1 MRYMKEERNR
11 WVQKIGMAFAAF
23 FCMAVLAL
31 LPYREVLANV
41 QGTVTAS
48 SANIRASADVNST
61 ALASVL
67 QGNTVEIIEEVTG
80 ADNQKWYK
88 VVIDADSTGYI
99 RADLVKK
106 GEGTVPTGTLTPS
119 TPAPAASS
127 APSTPNTNVTVNTEG
142 VVEVQPVSASVT
154 NDQVRVRADSS
165 TSSSIVTTVRQ
176 SVVLTVHGTKAGN
189 NNDTWYYVSFL
200 MDNNEVTGFVRS
212 DFVTLSGDLVPPEE
226 APAETVPDTPAEPVE
241 TPSQIKAYETLEVDG
256 VWYLLDNGAGEQY
269 QLSKL
274 FSASDQNAT
283 ELDNAQKKI
292 KRQNGILIFLCI
304 LLVVLVLAVTVLI
317 FKIRDMSEDDGFD
330 LAFRRSSGPGSGSA
344 RPANARPVNSRPAGT
359 SRPSGTRP
367 AGSRPAGQSSRPVGQ
382 GTGTASRPG
391 GSSSGGARPAQ
402 GSGGNRPVGQGS
414 RPAGSRP
421 VSQGANGVNRSEGS
435 RPAGQNSS
443 PVSHT
448 AAERAAEE
456 RLERQAQADVEARN
470 IEKNMASNPARQ
482 SKNFLSDDD
491 EFEFEFLNWDGE
503 EE

>member
-1 MRYMKEERNR
+1 MKEKRNR
-11 WVQKIGMAFAAF
+11 WVQKIGMAFTAL

-67 QGNTVEIIEEVTG
+67 SGNKVEIIEEVTG
-80 ADNQKWYK
+80 TDNQKWYK

-99 RADLVKK
+99 RADLVQK

-127 APSTPNTNVTVNTEG
+127 DPSTSNTNVTVNTEG

-165 TSSSIVTTVRQ
+165 TSSSIVTIVRQ
-176 SVVLTVHGTKAGN
+176 NVVLTVHGTKAGN

-200 MDNNEVTGFVRS
+200 MDNNEVSGFVRS
-212 DFVTLSGDLVPPEE
+212 DFVTLEGELVPPEE
-226 APAETVPDTPAEPVE
+226 APAETVPETPVEPVE

-292 KRQNGILIFLCI
+292 KRLNGILIFLCI

-330 LAFRRSSGPGSGSA
+330 LPFRRSSGSGSGNV
-344 RPANARPVNSRPAGT
+344 RPANSRPSGT
-359 SRPSGTRP
+359 SRPSGARP
-367 AGSRPAGQSSRPVGQ
+367 AGSRPTGQGSRPVSQ
-382 GTGTASRPG
+382 GTSRPS
-391 GSSSGGARPAQ
+391 GSSSGGVRPAQ
-402 GSGGNRPVGQGS
+402 GSGGNRPTGQGS
-414 RPAGSRP
+414 RPAGSAPTSSRPVNQGANGTNRPAGSRPTGQNSRP
-421 VSQGANGVNRSEGS
+421 VSQ
-435 RPAGQNSS
+435 
-443 PVSHT
+443 T
-448 AAERAAEE
+448 AADRAAEE
-456 RLERQAQADVEARN
+456 KLEKQAQADVEARN

-491 EFEFEFLNWDGE
+491 EFEFEFLNWDGDE
-503 EE
+503 E

>member
-23 FCMAVLAL
+23 FCMAVLTL

-61 ALASVL
+61 ALAGVL
-67 QGNTVEIIEEVTG
+67 RGNTVEIIEEVTG
-80 ADNQKWYK
+80 TDNQKWYK

-99 RADLVKK
+99 RADLVQK
-106 GEGTVPTGTLTPS
+106 GEGSVPTGTLTPS

-127 APSTPNTNVTVNTEG
+127 SPSTPNTNVTINTEG
-142 VVEVQPVSASVT
+142 VVEVQPISASVT

-165 TSSSIVTTVRQ
+165 TSASIVTTVKQ

-212 DFVTLSGDLVPPEE
+212 DFVTLSGELVPPEQ
-226 APAETVPDTPAEPVE
+226 APAEQVPETPEEPVE
-241 TPSQIKAYETLEVDG
+241 TPSQSKTYETMEIDG
-256 VWYLLDNGAGEQY
+256 VWYLLDNGAGQQY

-283 ELDNAQKKI
+283 ELENAQKKI

-304 LLVVLVLAVTVLI
+304 VLVVLVLAVTVLI

-330 LAFRRSSGPGSGSA
+330 LPFRKSSPPGSG
-344 RPANARPVNSRPAGT
+344 
-359 SRPSGTRP
+359 GTRP
-367 AGSRPAGQSSRPVGQ
+367 ANG
-382 GTGTASRPG
+382 
-391 GSSSGGARPAQ
+391 
-402 GSGGNRPVGQGS
+402 

-421 VSQGANGVNRSEGS
+421 VGTRSQSGVRPAQGASGGRPAGTSTGSRPTGSSTGSRPTGTSSTGSRPVGQGANRVNGSSSGGVRPAQSTSGS
-435 RPAGQNSS
+435 RPASQGSRPASQAA
-443 PVSHT
+443 VDRA
-448 AAERAAEE
+448 AAEK
-456 RLERQAQADVEARN
+456 LERQAQADVEARN
-470 IEKNMASNPARQ
+470 IERNTAGNQSRQ
-482 SKNFLSDDD
+482 SKNFMSDDD
-491 EFEFEFLNWDGE
+491 EFEFEFLNWDGDE
-503 EE
+503 E